1 MASQA
6 NEISDSARWLLVSRR
21 DLSANSSF
29 FYGVKS
35 TQIFC
40 RPTCPGRVARRGNVI
55 FFNDLQHASQSGY
68 RPCKRCEPCNDS
80 WSRDNSGRRIAY
92 RAHAMIVAAKA
103 DNVKWTVESLAR
115 KLSITSAHLHRQFKK
130 CFLMTPKAFA
140 ASLGAPEGSSAENVR
155 LDGQA
160 LCSDYVLPETTPD
173 LEGLLAV
180 DHFADNFAKWFADD
194 VDLFTSLDI
203 TTYTGSRVRSKG

>member
-6 NEISDSARWLLVSRR
+6 NEIGDSTRWLLVSRR

-80 WSRDNSGRRIAY
+80 WTRDNSGRRIAR
-92 RAHAMIVAAKA
+92 RAHAMNVAAEA
-103 DNVKWTVESLAR
+103 DNVKWTVESMAR
-115 KLSITSAHLHRQFKK
+115 KLGITSAHLHRQ
-130 CFLMTPKAFA
+130 KAF
-140 ASLGAPEGSSAENVR
+140 SNDPEGLCCISWRTRRKLSGAYEARWSSF
-155 LDGQA
+155 
-160 LCSDYVLPETTPD
+160 VL
-173 LEGLLAV
+173 GLHATR
-180 DHFADNFAKWFADD
+180 DN
-194 VDLFTSLDI
+194 
-203 TTYTGSRVRSKG
+203 Y

>member
-80 WSRDNSGRRIAY
+80 WSRENSGRRIAH
-92 RAHAMIVAAKA
+92 RAHAMIVAAEA
-103 DNVKWTVESLAR
+103 DNVKWTVESMAR
-115 KLSITSAHLHRQFKK
+115 KL
-130 CFLMTPKAFA
+130 
-140 ASLGAPEGSSAENVR
+140 
-155 LDGQA
+155 
-160 LCSDYVLPETTPD
+160 ETTTD
-173 LEGLLAV
+173 LEDLYAV
-180 DHFADNFAKWFADD
+180 GNFADDFTSWFADD
-194 VDLFTSLDI
+194 MDSLTSIDLATDP
-203 TTYTGSRVRSKG
+203 GS

>member
-92 RAHAMIVAAKA
+92 RAHAMIVAAEA
-103 DNVKWTVESLAR
+103 DNVKWTVESMAR
-115 KLSITSAHLHRQFKK
+115 KLGITSAHLHRQFKK
-130 CFLMTPKAFA
+130 CFLMTPKAFS
-140 ASLGAPEGSSAENVR
+140 ASLGAPEGSSAGHMR

-160 LCSDYVLPETTPD
+160 LCSDYMLPETTTD
-173 LEGLLAV
+173 LEDLYAV
-180 DHFADNFAKWFADD
+180 DNFAHNFTSWFADD
-194 VDLFTSLDI
+194 MDSLTSIDFAADP
-203 TTYTGSRVRSKG
+203 GS

>member
-6 NEISDSARWLLVSRR
+6 NETIDSARWLLVSRR

-68 RPCKRCEPCNDS
+68 RPCKRCEPCNDD
-80 WSRDNSGRRIAY
+80 WSRDSSGRKIAHHA
-92 RAHAMIVAAKA
+92 RAMIVAAEA
-103 DNVKWTVESLAR
+103 DSLKWTVGALAR
-115 KLSITSAHLHRQFKK
+115 KLGVASAHLHRQFKK

-140 ASLGAPEGSSAENVR
+140 ESLIVPERSLSGCSG
-155 LDGQA
+155 LDGRV
-160 LCSDYVLPETTPD
+160 LSLDYRLPETSTD
-173 LEGLLAV
+173 LEEYFPLNDLMGNLST
-180 DHFADNFAKWFADD
+180 WSADD
-194 VDLFTSLDI
+194 VDLFIALGPTID
-203 TTYTGSRVRSKG
+203 TGS

>member
-80 WSRDNSGRRIAY
+80 WTRDNSGRRIAH
-92 RAHAMIVAAKA
+92 RAHAMIVAAEA
-103 DNVKWTVESLAR
+103 DNVKWTVESMAR
-115 KLSITSAHLHRQFKK
+115 KLGITSTHLHRQFKK

-140 ASLGAPEGSSAENVR
+140 ASLGAADGSSAAHLR

-160 LCSDYVLPETTPD
+160 LCSDYMIPETTPD
-173 LEGLLAV
+173 LEDLYAV
-180 DHFADNFAKWFADD
+180 DNFTDNFTSWFADD
-194 VDLFTSLDI
+194 MDSLTSIDFA
-203 TTYTGSRVRSKG
+203 TDTGS

>member
-80 WSRDNSGRRIAY
+80 WSRENSGRRIAH
-92 RAHAMIVAAKA
+92 RAHAMIVAAEA
-103 DNVKWTVESLAR
+103 DNVKWTVESMAR
-115 KLSITSAHLHRQFKK
+115 KLGVTSAHLHRQFKK

-140 ASLGAPEGSSAENVR
+140 ASLGAPEGSSAGRMR

-160 LCSDYVLPETTPD
+160 LCSDYMLPETTTD
-173 LEGLLAV
+173 LEDLYAV
-180 DHFADNFAKWFADD
+180 DNFAHNFTSWFADD
-194 VDLFTSLDI
+194 MDSLTSIDLAADP
-203 TTYTGSRVRSKG
+203 GS

>member
-92 RAHAMIVAAKA
+92 RAHAMIVAAEA
-103 DNVKWTVESLAR
+103 DNVKWTVESMAR
-115 KLSITSAHLHRQFKK
+115 KLGLFCISWRSRRKLSGAYEARWSSFILPQTQDHETS
-130 CFLMTPKAFA
+130 C
-140 ASLGAPEGSSAENVR
+140 
-155 LDGQA
+155 
-160 LCSDYVLPETTPD
+160 
-173 LEGLLAV
+173 
-180 DHFADNFAKWFADD
+180 
-194 VDLFTSLDI
+194 
-203 TTYTGSRVRSKG
+203 YT